1 MKFFLASANRHKAR
15 ELGLLAAATGLP
27 VEIAP
32 ASEVGGL
39 PPVAEDT
46 GSFAGNARKKAGALL
61 RVVPAGCWSL
71 ADDSGLCVDALGG
84 GPGVES
90 AYYAG
95 PAGDAAANLEKLVG
109 AMRGVPEGR
118 RTARFVCVL
127 AVAGPGGT
135 EALFEGRCEGRL
147 AAEPRGGG
155 GFGYDPLFVPDGR
168 DLTFAELGEDG
179 KSTLSHRARAWAGFV
194 EWVRELR

>member
-15 ELGLLAAATGLP
+15 ELGLLAAAAGLAL
-27 VEIAP
+27 EIAP
-32 ASEVGGL
+32 ASEAGGM

-46 GSFAGNARKKAGALL
+46 GSFSGNARKKAGALL
-61 RVVPAGCWSL
+61 RALPPGCWSL

-84 GPGVES
+84 APGVES

-95 PAGDAAANLEKLVG
+95 PAADAAANLERLVG
-109 AMRGVPEGR
+109 EMRGVRDGR

-127 AVAGPGGT
+127 AVAGPGGA

-155 GFGYDPLFVPDGR
+155 GFGYDPLFIPEGH
-168 DLTFAELGEDG
+168 DLTFAELGEG
-179 KSTLSHRARAWAGFV
+179 PKSSLSHRARAWAAFV
-194 EWVRELR
+194 EWVRGLS